1 MTHHRALTPL
11 LAAALG
17 ITALAACSTD
27 STDLL
32 GTWGT
37 TAPGSPSLTF
47 DEGGQVSGTDGCN
60 RLAGSWTQD
69 GTDVSFGG
77 SMASTLMACV
87 GVDTW
92 LSSLHSARIDGDT
105 LVILDQG
112 GQQIGTLTRAGD

>member
-17 ITALAACSTD
+17 ITALTACSTD

-69 GTDVSFGG
+69 GTDVNFGG
-77 SMASTLMACV
+77 SLVSTLMACV

-92 LSSLHSARIDGDT
+92 LSSLHSARIDGDI